1 MKTIAIIDDDIHI
14 GDMLREVLVQ
24 EGYSVLRAYSGTE
37 ALYLLSQNKPD
48 LVLLDLMLPGLSGE
62 EVLPHI
68 ENIPVIVL
76 SAKVDVQDKVN
87 LLLGGAADYMTKPFD
102 TKELLARITVQLRKA
117 EQHGETK
124 SLSVGDLVLDLIMKK
139 YLKEILIL
147 LIQLF
152 MFYVF
157 PLFAGPTDVM
167 GMIVLLILAT
177 LLLSILIGSISNLK
191 VKYLY
196 PIIIAITFV
205 PSVFIYYN
213 ETALIHSLW
222 YLAVSSFG
230 LIIGMVIHKLILKK

>member
-1 MKTIAIIDDDIHI
+1 
-14 GDMLREVLVQ
+14 
-24 EGYSVLRAYSGTE
+24 
-37 ALYLLSQNKPD
+37 
-48 LVLLDLMLPGLSGE
+48 
-62 EVLPHI
+62 
-68 ENIPVIVL
+68 
-76 SAKVDVQDKVN
+76 
-87 LLLGGAADYMTKPFD
+87 
-102 TKELLARITVQLRKA
+102 
-117 EQHGETK
+117 
-124 SLSVGDLVLDLIMKK
+124 MKK

-196 PIIIAITFV
+196 QIIIAITFV

>member
-1 MKTIAIIDDDIHI
+1 
-14 GDMLREVLVQ
+14 
-24 EGYSVLRAYSGTE
+24 
-37 ALYLLSQNKPD
+37 
-48 LVLLDLMLPGLSGE
+48 
-62 EVLPHI
+62 
-68 ENIPVIVL
+68 
-76 SAKVDVQDKVN
+76 
-87 LLLGGAADYMTKPFD
+87 
-102 TKELLARITVQLRKA
+102 
-117 EQHGETK
+117 
-124 SLSVGDLVLDLIMKK
+124 MKK

-205 PSVFIYYN
+205 PSAFIYYN

>member
-1 MKTIAIIDDDIHI
+1 
-14 GDMLREVLVQ
+14 
-24 EGYSVLRAYSGTE
+24 
-37 ALYLLSQNKPD
+37 
-48 LVLLDLMLPGLSGE
+48 
-62 EVLPHI
+62 
-68 ENIPVIVL
+68 
-76 SAKVDVQDKVN
+76 
-87 LLLGGAADYMTKPFD
+87 
-102 TKELLARITVQLRKA
+102 
-117 EQHGETK
+117 
-124 SLSVGDLVLDLIMKK
+124 MKK

-213 ETALIHSLW
+213 ETLIHSLW

>member
-1 MKTIAIIDDDIHI
+1 M
-14 GDMLREVLVQ
+14 
-24 EGYSVLRAYSGTE
+24 
-37 ALYLLSQNKPD
+37 N
-48 LVLLDLMLPGLSGE
+48 
-62 EVLPHI
+62 
-68 ENIPVIVL
+68 
-76 SAKVDVQDKVN
+76 
-87 LLLGGAADYMTKPFD
+87 GG
-102 TKELLARITVQLRKA
+102 V
-117 EQHGETK
+117 
-124 SLSVGDLVLDLIMKK
+124 LIMKK
-139 YLKEILIL
+139 YLKEI

-230 LIIGMVIHKLILKK
+230 LIIGMVIHKLILKKLKEQNFQRLPSQKDWIAFIYVF